1 MPKYNP
7 SEVNLQFNFL
17 KPYTP
22 PAANR
27 LLFTFKTNPYI
38 PPKGDRLGFVFSERY
53 TPPIGNNL
61 GFSFVDE
68 DAETTPIGTD
78 QFVFPEQIVS
88 GVVGDAL
95 ALRLQQRRVSVIGFD
110 VFGSGNP
117 SIRNDTQFA
126 KPIGFDTL
134 GFSRQTILNKNVH
147 LFVSSID
154 QSRVATPSIINFHK
168 NINGKGFNAELLG
181 LPVIYN
187 LRKYARPSGID
198 SVKFGTPFLQG
209 GVRYVRPSGIS
220 ALAFGTHSVVN
231 TRANQTIILNGIAV
245 PTFPKPNVSPQIIT
259 TRGFA
264 GTLWGSAYVRR
275 NPSPNGWLSER
286 FGMAWV
292 SRSPRQYVATVGE
305 VTQFGLTKIF
315 DAKQSIFVTGTNT
328 VISGGVF
335 GDIAIRNI
343 NFKVS
348 PAAIEAPQILG
359 WTNVENI
366 SRYYAL
372 KGFNSAQHGQTAI
385 RNVTPSVKP
394 EGSLTGEL
402 GNPFIAGRVRRLN
415 TSGVDQLVIGQATV
429 TKTPQLSPYSIPPV
443 SLSQPTVTLYTRY
456 LAASGRLMTGFGE
469 SFVAMA
475 QRKLLVKGL
484 DGLGFGGAVLSHGN
498 RDLLAK
504 GSNHSALG
512 NAHRV
517 WYRVRSITPESI
529 FDDQKQYGHRIGG
542 SQYLTVKG
550 FDATLFGT
558 RIVPESQDVLAANFK
573 SSAMGIAKLH
583 KSREYLSVIGFATSG
598 TQPSDRWGKAK
609 LYNSRQYIIQ
619 TYDVD
624 SGLNPPQIQ
633 GWMAIVN
640 RNRFM
645 GVIGSH
651 MGLFGR
657 CAIQNKATPIL
668 PQGIG
673 VHLLGTAFI
682 SHRIRSIR
690 LEGVEPSY
698 ISGWSNIHNGAFVI
712 APKSFESSVFGLSKT
727 TNTRRYFPRIGNFE
741 SMVLGEPMVSFKIR
755 HLVFE
760 SRYTIGPIYI
770 PIHRVDLYS
779 RYVEPQS
786 NEVTV
791 FGRPALT
798 IHKKIITPRWTV
810 RDLFGDVG
818 LRNVTPEVKTKGRN
832 AEDFGVTTI
841 RTQWR
846 DVKVFGDGTQLFG
859 KNSIDFRDRKLTS
872 HGFNAGAIGHA
883 LRVRG
888 TGSPPLSTQY
898 IYLNNV
904 DNRGDDQDDT
914 SLIKDGDGIAPP
926 FLQVA
931 LPSIR
936 SNVIVPEGYIA
947 GKFGEANVYSN
958 GILIENGMKLDKE
971 CGSPT
976 VQLARRTIDIE
987 GIENTIIVGTPR
999 FSPHTIFAVVEAPL
1013 QAKDNHQSRNLHYVN
1028 SDSGTRKAGEVFG
1041 RTRVWMHN
1049 PYLNPKSV
1057 APSNRYG
1064 SPRVQLKRRYLDVK
1078 GIQAYR
1084 FGWHKLGDG
1093 TQEAVHRQPLNF
1105 SVFGKPTIT
1114 LVKDKLI
1121 QVRLTGLNSMS
1132 FGKTSIDFFHRTI
1145 RALGLNSQMMGSS
1158 RGGTLYMPQSLHVG
1172 PRRPTIPV
1180 GTLMEKFGV
1189 TYIGLRV
1196 RDIKL
1201 QGFDACLMEY
1211 DPRHFEERMRVTRGG
1226 GGPQPK
1232 PPFIV
1237 APLGF
1242 DAIRFN
1248 ASNVKLG
1255 VHVIRPD
1262 GNADQYRKGAF

>member
-1 MPKYNP
+1 MDSSDDKY
-7 SEVNLQFNFL
+7 V
-17 KPYTP
+17 
-22 PAANR
+22 
-27 LLFTFKTNPYI
+27 
-38 PPKGDRLGFVFSERY
+38 
-53 TPPIGNNL
+53 PPIGNNISFDLKDGTYSAPL
-61 GFSFVDE
+61 GNCITFNLSKTEGPVDPSDTQYIYPQTFDSSTLGV
-68 DAETTPIGTD
+68 DAFI
-78 QFVFPEQIVS
+78 
-88 GVVGDAL
+88 
-95 ALRLQQRRVSVIGFD
+95 RLGYRRVNTVGFNESD
-110 VFGSGNP
+110 VGIS
-117 SIRNDTQFA
+117 SIRNDTQHL
-126 KPIGFDTL
+126 KPVGFNSL

-187 LRKYARPSGID
+187 LRKYVRPSGID
-198 SVKFGTPFLQG
+198 SVKFETPYLQG

-231 TRANQTIILNGIAV
+231 TRANQTITLNGIAV
-245 PTFPKPNVSPQIIT
+245 PTFPTPNVSPQILT

-264 GTLWGSAYVRR
+264 GTLWGSPFARR

-286 FGMAWV
+286 FGTAWA

-305 VTQFGLTKIF
+305 VTQFGSTKIF

-372 KGFNSAQHGQTAI
+372 KGFNSAQHGQTGI

-394 EGSLTGEL
+394 AGSHSGGL
-402 GNPFIAGRVRRLN
+402 GNPLIAGRVRRLN
-415 TSGVDQLVIGQATV
+415 TSGVNQLVIGQATV
-429 TKTPQLSPYSIPPV
+429 TNTPQLSPHSIQPV

-504 GSNHSALG
+504 GANHSAFG

-517 WYRVRSITPESI
+517 WYRVRSINPESI

-558 RIVPESQDVLAANFK
+558 RIVPESQDVLVANFK
-573 SSAMGIAKLH
+573 SSEMGIAKLH

-633 GWMAIVN
+633 GWMTIVN

-682 SHRIRSIR
+682 SHRIRPVR
-690 LEGVEPSY
+690 LEGMEPPY
-698 ISGWSNIHNGAFVI
+698 FSGWSNIHNGAFVI
-712 APKSFESSVFGLSKT
+712 APKTFESSIFGLSKT

-741 SMVLGEPMVSFKIR
+741 SMELGEPMVSFKIR
-755 HLVFE
+755 NLVFE

-872 HGFNAGAIGHA
+872 YGFIAGAIGHA

-888 TGSPPLSTQY
+888 TASPPLSTQY

-904 DNRGDDQDDT
+904 ENRGEDADDDT
-914 SLIKDGDGIAPP
+914 SIIKDGHGIAIP
-926 FLQVA
+926 FHQVSD
-931 LPSIR
+931 PSLR
-936 SNVIVPEGYIA
+936 SNVIRAEGFVTT
-947 GKFGEANVYSN
+947 KFGENKLHSN
-958 GILIENGMKLDKE
+958 GIWMENGIKLDKE
-971 CGSPT
+971 CGTPS
-976 VQLARRTIDIE
+976 VQLSRRTLSVE
-987 GIENTIIVGTPR
+987 GISNSIVMGTPR
-999 FSPHTIFAVVEAPL
+999 LSPHTIYAVMEAPQ
-1013 QAKDNHQSRNLHYVN
+1013 QAKDNHLASNLHYVN
-1028 SDSGTRKAGEVFG
+1028 SDGGSHKAGEVFG
-1041 RTRVWMHN
+1041 RARVWQHN
-1049 PYLNPKSV
+1049 PYLNPSSIH
-1057 APSNRYG
+1057 PLNRYG
-1064 SPRVQLKRRYLDVK
+1064 TPTVQLKRRYIDVK

-1084 FGWHKLGDG
+1084 FGWHSVGDG
-1093 TQEAVHRQPLNF
+1093 TQIITTRPSVPHT
-1105 SVFGKPTIT
+1105 VFGVATIA
-1114 LVKDKLI
+1114 LVKDKQI
-1121 QVRLTGLNSMS
+1121 QVKPFGLAAPTIN
-1132 FGKTSIDFFHRTI
+1132 KPIVQHLHRTFKI
-1145 RALGLNSQMMGSS
+1145 EGIDSLRMGSS
-1158 RGGTLYMPQSLHVG
+1158 RGGPMYMPQSLHVG
-1172 PRRPTIPV
+1172 PRMPVIPI
-1180 GTLMEKFGV
+1180 GELMEKFGTTRISLKV
-1189 TYIGLRV
+1189 RNLVMTGFDSLVMEYDAANFDKRMRV
-1196 RDIKL
+1196 KHGQGGTPAKPVQYL
-1201 QGFDACLMEY
+1201 TPVGFDAL
-1211 DPRHFEERMRVTRGG
+1211 RSS
-1226 GGPQPK
+1226 
-1232 PPFIV
+1232 
-1237 APLGF
+1237 
-1242 DAIRFN
+1242 
-1248 ASNVKLG
+1248 ASNVRAG
-1255 VHVIRPD
+1255 VHYIRPD